1 MTSGLA
7 LFAIVWG
14 VIVALANPPLI
25 AGVLLVAVPVI
36 VLGLVFRS
44 AL

>member
-1 MTSGLA
+1 MTSGYA
-7 LFAIVWG
+7 LFAMVWG
-14 VIVALANPPLI
+14 AIVALTNPPLI
-25 AGVLLVAVPVI
+25 AGVLLAAVPVI